1 MVRPIFPSERDDGE
15 REREREREKK
25 SKKRN
30 ENRRVETTSSSAG
43 DRWPWL
49 LGSSRTRAT
58 SSDLGMTPISHSSI
72 AGTLRN
78 PSRLPL
84 LVPPLSLSL
93 SLFFLSLSLRLSNF
107 LTVLLPPTKARNYCP
122 SYCAGAA
129 IRGEVCVSVCVCIV
143 MPLHSF
149 APPLPP
155 PHSILELHSFSC
167 KEMTGRAHF
176 C

>member
-93 SLFFLSLSLRLSNF
+93 SLSLFFSFSVSPALQF
-107 LTVLLPPTKARNYCP
+107 
-122 SYCAGAA
+122 SYCSFTPHESKELLS
-129 IRGEVCVSVCVCIV
+129 ILLRGCCDSGRSVCQCLCVY
-143 MPLHSF
+143 SD
-149 APPLPP
+149 APPLFCPP
-155 PHSILELHSFSC
+155 PSPPPLHF
-167 KEMTGRAHF
+167 GIALVLL
-176 C
+176 